1 MSRVVFLLEE
11 YSMKVLLEEL
21 LPRLFPTL
29 PFLCV
34 AHEGKQDLER
44 SVRKKLAAWRE
55 PGARFVV
62 VRDNDNGDCRALKQR
77 LVGLCTARADTIVR
91 IACQEVEA
99 WYLGDPIALAEAF
112 NESQLAEVGRQ
123 ARFRDPDAV
132 PGPAKALEE
141 LVPGFQ
147 KVSGAR
153 RLAPH
158 LDPARNRSASFRAF
172 IDAVRRLAP
181 PVSQEVV

>member
-11 YSMKVLLEEL
+11 SSMKVLLDEL

-44 SVRKKLAAWRE
+44 SVPKKLAAWRE

-99 WYLGDPIALAEAF
+99 WYLGDPIALAQAF
-112 NESQLAEVGRQ
+112 EDRKLAEAGRR
-123 ARFRDPDAV
+123 ARFRDPDTV
-132 PGPAKALEE
+132 PRPAKALEE
-141 LVPGFQ
+141 LVPTFQ

-153 RLAPH
+153 RLAAH
-158 LDPARNRSASFRAF
+158 LDPARNRSASFSAF